1 MRISLPEDVKRIIE
15 CLENAGHEAYA
26 VGGCVRDCALNKT
39 PHDWDITTSA
49 DPYTVKGLFDRTF
62 DTGLEHGTVTVLL
75 NNVGYE
81 VTTYRIDGIYEDG
94 RHPKGVTFTGDLH
107 EDLKRR
113 DFTINAMAYNDKDG
127 LVDIFGGM
135 DDLEEGVIRAVGVPE
150 ERFSEDALR
159 MLRALRFA
167 AQLGFKIE
175 ENTRDAIVKLAPTL
189 EKVSAERI
197 QVELEKLICSDHPEL
212 MREVYQCGLSKV
224 FMPEWDVMMQTEQNS
239 KHHMY
244 NVGEHTI
251 EAMKHVR
258 ADKVMR
264 LAMLLHDVGKPGTIS
279 TDEKGHNHFYGH
291 MELGE
296 TISKQILRR
305 LRFDND
311 TIRVVSRLIRYHDDR
326 PEVTKEN
333 VRRLM
338 VRSGV
343 DYFPLLLEVKRADVM
358 GQSLYKREAK
368 LGFLDQVEAFYN
380 EILDEGQCVRLSD
393 LAVNGNDL
401 IAIGVSQGKLIG
413 RILNKLFEEVVDTP
427 SNNEKE
433 YLLKRAKVLMSQWT

>member
-1 MRISLPEDVKRIIE
+1 MRIELPNDVKNIIE
-15 CLENAGHEAYA
+15 TLEKAGHDAYA
-26 VGGCVRDCALNKT
+26 VGGCVRDCALNKV

-49 DPYTVKGLFDRTF
+49 DPMTVKGLFDRTF

-75 NNVGYE
+75 NGVGYE

-94 RHPKGVTFTGDLH
+94 RHPKSVTFTGELH

-113 DFTINAMAYNDKDG
+113 DFTINAMAYNDREG

-135 DDLEEGVIRAVGVPE
+135 EDLKSGVIRAVGTPE

-167 AQLGFKIE
+167 AQLGFEIE
-175 ENTRDAIVKLAPTL
+175 ENTRAAIVSLAPTL
-189 EKVSAERI
+189 KKVSAERI

-212 MREVYQCGLSKV
+212 MREVYECGLSAV
-224 FMPEWDVMMQTEQNS
+224 FFPEWDVMMETEQNS
-239 KHHMY
+239 KHHIY

-258 ADKVMR
+258 ADRVMR

-279 TDEKGHNHFYGH
+279 TDEKGQNHFYGH

-296 TISKQILRR
+296 TMSKEILRR

-343 DYFPLLLEVKRADVM
+343 DYFPQLLEVKRADVM

-380 EILDEGQCVRLSD
+380 EILEEGQCVRLSE
-393 LAVNGNDL
+393 LAVDGNDL

-427 SNNEKE
+427 SKNEKE
-433 YLLKRAKVLMSQWT
+433 YLLKRA